1 MRYLV
6 GVGGYLAGDDGV
18 GPRVVDYVL
27 ENGLD
32 QDLEAIDLSTDAVS
46 LVAYLDDDTEAVLVV
61 DAAHLGLAPGDF
73 RVFSPEQVET
83 RKELGGLTT
92 HEGDVLKVL
101 ELAREA
107 GYSGVGVYSV
117 SGFVHVDVR
126 EQPHHW
132 VDASGPGATE
142 RPKSRA
148 RRKSKK
154 PGKG

>member
-107 GYSGVGVYSV
+107 GFPIPPLAIMGIEPGEIAEGRPLSAPL
-117 SGFVHVDVR
+117 R
-126 EQPHHW
+126 ERLPEYAA
-132 VDASGPGATE
+132 VAVE
-142 RPKSRA
+142 RLA
-148 RRKSKK
+148 AL
-154 PGKG
+154 